1 MRIIIA
7 LFVAALFLWTAL
19 WLMDEARAHSWYDT
33 SCCSGRDCEAISI
46 EAVTESA
53 TGWTVD
59 YLSKQGFIVHGFTPR
74 GKERDSQDGQFHGC
88 AMPDRFL
95 CLYVP
100 RTV

>member
-1 MRIIIA
+1 M
-7 LFVAALFLWTAL
+7 VAGAIVILLVMGYLAANL
-19 WLMDEARAHSWYDT
+19 PAQAHSWY
-33 SCCSGRDCEAISI
+33 SQQCCSGKDCEPISI

-53 TGWTVD
+53 DGWTVD
-59 YLSKQGFIVHGFTPR
+59 YMSKQGFVVHGFTPR